1 MERAESARSGF
12 GANSMFAVN
21 RFQAETIMKSHLNS
35 HVKSSRFN
43 RLTTVGLAGLMATT
57 LLAHAATPPPDCPK
71 STATQDAL
79 TDTRLETAYLF
90 NPHLNNFTIDTDV
103 EDGTVMLSG
112 SVRSEIDKDLAEEI
126 AKSIDG
132 VKSVKNSLEVKDGQE
147 SSTPPTAASDF
158 FQKVSDATTTARI
171 KTRLIANENLA
182 AADIDVDTE
191 NNAVRLSGEV
201 RSTTESQLAEFI
213 ARNTSGVES
222 VANELDVRKPEPAAG
237 A

>member
-1 MERAESARSGF
+1 M
-12 GANSMFAVN
+12 NN
-21 RFQAETIMKSHLNS
+21 

-43 RLTTVGLAGLMATT
+43 RLATGGLAGLFMATS
-57 LLAHAATPPPDCPK
+57 LLAHAGTTPSNCPK
-71 STATQDAL
+71 STAARDDLIDA
-79 TDTRLETAYLF
+79 RLETTYLF

-147 SSTPPTAASDF
+147 SSTPTAASNF

-171 KTRLIANENLA
+171 KTRLIANDNLA

-191 NNAVRLSGEV
+191 NSAVRLSGEV
-201 RSTTESQLAEFI
+201 RSTTEKQLAEFI
-213 ARNTSGVES
+213 ARNTAGVES

>member
-1 MERAESARSGF
+1 M
-12 GANSMFAVN
+12 
-21 RFQAETIMKSHLNS
+21 NS
-35 HVKSSRFN
+35 HAKFRFN
-43 RLTTVGLAGLMATT
+43 RLATAGFVGLMATS
-57 LLAHAATPPPDCPK
+57 LLAHPGTPPSDCPE
-71 STATQDAL
+71 SSAAQDDL
-79 TDTRLETAYLF
+79 IDTRLETAYLF

-132 VKSVKNSLEVKDGQE
+132 VKSVENSLEVKNGQE
-147 SSTPPTAASDF
+147 SSPPAADASGF

-171 KTRLIANENLA
+171 KTRLIANQNLA

-191 NNAVRLSGEV
+191 NSVVRLSGEV
-201 RSTTESQLAEFI
+201 RSTTEKQLAEFI
-213 ARNTSGVES
+213 AKNTTGVES
-222 VANELDVRKPEPAAG
+222 VANELEVRESEPAAG